1 MKKLL
6 TDQLDREI
14 VLRKEANK
22 ANEMKTEFLSNVSHD
37 MRTPL
42 NAILGYTDMALKT
55 DSAETTRDY
64 LQKISKAGNTL
75 LSLISDTLD
84 LQRIE
89 NGRVHIALAPV
100 SVESI
105 IKTVVA
111 SVQPVIE
118 QKNITFNVDYDPES
132 LVPVVTDAA
141 KLQEVII
148 NLMSNATKFTQKGGQ
163 IDFIIRT
170 SGLTDQSVI
179 YDFIVRDNG
188 VGISEGFM
196 PKIFEPFSQERSR
209 ETAEIGG
216 SGLGLS
222 IVDRLVRLMGGSISV
237 ESELGEG
244 TEFVVHMDMER
255 ADDLVKEE
263 SADKAVITNMKGRRI
278 LICEDNSM
286 NMEIAISIL
295 SGAGLEAEQASN
307 GKMGLEKFEAS
318 APDYYDAILMDLR
331 MPVMDGY
338 KAAEKIRACDHPKA
352 KTIPIIAMSADAY
365 ESDVKKCLE
374 AGMNAHVSKPIHAD
388 RFLEKLSKYI
398 Y

>member
-1 MKKLL
+1 M
-6 TDQLDREI
+6 
-14 VLRKEANK
+14 
-22 ANEMKTEFLSNVSHD
+22 
-37 MRTPL
+37 
-42 NAILGYTDMALKT
+42 
-55 DSAETTRDY
+55 
-64 LQKISKAGNTL
+64 

-255 ADDLVKEE
+255 ADDLVKER
-263 SADKAVITNMKGRRI
+263 VRI
-278 LICEDNSM
+278 
-286 NMEIAISIL
+286 
-295 SGAGLEAEQASN
+295 
-307 GKMGLEKFEAS
+307 
-318 APDYYDAILMDLR
+318 
-331 MPVMDGY
+331 
-338 KAAEKIRACDHPKA
+338 
-352 KTIPIIAMSADAY
+352 
-365 ESDVKKCLE
+365 
-374 AGMNAHVSKPIHAD
+374 
-388 RFLEKLSKYI
+388 KL
-398 Y
+398 

>member
-1 MKKLL
+1 
-6 TDQLDREI
+6 
-14 VLRKEANK
+14 
-22 ANEMKTEFLSNVSHD
+22 
-37 MRTPL
+37 
-42 NAILGYTDMALKT
+42 
-55 DSAETTRDY
+55 
-64 LQKISKAGNTL
+64 L

>member
-1 MKKLL
+1 M
-6 TDQLDREI
+6 
-14 VLRKEANK
+14 
-22 ANEMKTEFLSNVSHD
+22 
-37 MRTPL
+37 
-42 NAILGYTDMALKT
+42 
-55 DSAETTRDY
+55 
-64 LQKISKAGNTL
+64 